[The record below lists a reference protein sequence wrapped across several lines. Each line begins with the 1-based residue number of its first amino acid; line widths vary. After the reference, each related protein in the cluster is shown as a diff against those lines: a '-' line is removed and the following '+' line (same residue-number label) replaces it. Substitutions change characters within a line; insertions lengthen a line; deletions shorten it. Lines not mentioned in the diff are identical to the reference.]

1 MPHPSHI
8 WRPTEDGL
16 VTLRFYVPSDMV
28 TPDADEVLIHTGAGG
43 DIRVPQTLITESDEP
58 GYVVFEARVPSDVA
72 AALRS
77 TCEALFGQRF
87 IEEEQIIIE
96 ADE

>member
-28 TPDADEVLIHTGAGG
+28 TPDADEVLIGTGGERV
-43 DIRVPQTLITESDEP
+43 IRVPQTLMAESDEP
-58 GYVVFEARVPSDVA
+58 GYVAFEARVPGDVA
-72 AALRS
+72 AAVRS
-77 TCEALFGQRF
+77 TCEALFGQTF
-87 IEEEQIIIE
+87 IEEEQIFIE

>member
-28 TPDADEVLIHTGAGG
+28 TPGADEALIHTDAEG
-43 DIRVPQTLITESDEP
+43 DIRVPQTLMAESDEP
-58 GYVVFEARVPSDVA
+58 GYVVFEARVPGDVA
-72 AALRS
+72 AAVRS
-77 TCEALFGQRF
+77 TCEALFGQTF
-87 IEEEQIIIE
+87 IEEEQIFIE